1 MTKQKS
7 ALTAEQI
14 NGRASVI
21 SKKIARE
28 LSDFI
33 KETGKVIAEIK
44 VTSWAESGKDGAVN
58 LHQNVNVQYGDVS
71 VTNTPPPPANRV
83 PAQVE
88 RVG

>member
-1 MTKQKS
+1 MTKKK
-7 ALTAEQI
+7 APLTAEQI

-21 SKKIARE
+21 EKKIARE

-58 LHQNVNVQYGDVS
+58 LHQSVNVQYGDVS
-71 VTNTPPPPANRV
+71 VSATPPADRV